1 MTPLSILEQPVDGV
15 AATTASLHPPSPRTA
30 EDAGLSDD
38 LLTQL
43 VLKQLYQVG
52 DLVGTELAKR
62 LGLEFSVIE
71 RTLEALRLTHQVE
84 IVGSSAVGA
93 PSYRYRISD
102 EGRRRAQ
109 LFLEQSSYTG
119 VAPVPLAQYQR
130 YLMAYR
136 AAVPTI
142 STRERVIKA
151 FSHLV
156 LSQRV
161 LDQVGTAAASG
172 HSLFVYGPPGNGKTV
187 IAQGLGRLL
196 EGEIAIPH
204 AIEVDGHI
212 VRLFDPVNHEPLPVE
227 SDSDDSLVAKP
238 RLDARWVRCRRP
250 LVTVGGELDLA
261 SLDLAYSAEAG
272 YYSPPIQAL
281 ATGGVLVIDDFGR
294 QHCSPRDLLNRW
306 IVPLESRVD
315 YLTLRN
321 GQKFELPFMVLV
333 VFATNLKPRD
343 LVDEAFLRRV
353 QFKVLAESPTYEDFE
368 RIFENCC
375 RERSL
380 PFEPTYARHIVD
392 QFLQPRQIQPR
403 GCHPRDLI
411 DQALAYA
418 AYSGK
423 PRALTYEL
431 LDAACASYFVDED
444 EGLPTPPAQ

>member
-1 MTPLSILEQPVDGV
+1 
-15 AATTASLHPPSPRTA
+15 
-30 EDAGLSDD
+30 
-38 LLTQL
+38 
-43 VLKQLYQVG
+43 
-52 DLVGTELAKR
+52 
-62 LGLEFSVIE
+62 
-71 RTLEALRLTHQVE
+71 
-84 IVGSSAVGA
+84 
-93 PSYRYRISD
+93 
-102 EGRRRAQ
+102 
-109 LFLEQSSYTG
+109 
-119 VAPVPLAQYQR
+119 
-130 YLMAYR
+130 
-136 AAVPTI
+136 
-142 STRERVIKA
+142 
-151 FSHLV
+151 
-156 LSQRV
+156 
-161 LDQVGTAAASG
+161 
-172 HSLFVYGPPGNGKTV
+172 V

-227 SDSDDSLVAKP
+227 DDPGDSLIARQ

-261 SLDLAYSAEAG
+261 SLDLAYSAESG
-272 YYSPPIQAL
+272 FYSPPIQAV

-353 QFKVLAESPTYEDFE
+353 QFKVLAESPTFEDFE
-368 RIFENCC
+368 QIFENYC
-375 RERSL
+375 RDIDL
-380 PFEPTYARHIVD
+380 AYDPALARHVVD
-392 QFLQPRQIQPR
+392 RFLLPRNIQPR

-411 DQALAYA
+411 SQALAYA

-423 PRALTYEL
+423 SRALTTDL
-431 LDAACASYFVDED
+431 LEAACASYFVDED
-444 EGLPTPPAQ
+444 EGLPTQMA

>member
-1 MTPLSILEQPVDGV
+1 MTPTSTLAPPAERV
-15 AATTASLHPPSPRTA
+15 AALTFGLHPPAPRTA
-30 EDAGLSDD
+30 AEAGLTEDV
-38 LLTQL
+38 LTKL
-43 VLKQLYQVG
+43 ALKHLYSAG
-52 DLVGTELAKR
+52 DLVGTDLATR

-71 RTLEALRLTHQVE
+71 PVLDPLRLTHQLE
-84 IVGSSAVGA
+84 IVGAAMLGA
-93 PSYRYRISD
+93 PSYRYRITD

-109 LFLEQSSYTG
+109 LFLEETHYSG
-119 VAPVPLAQYQR
+119 IAPVPLAQYQR
-130 YLMAYR
+130 YLEAYR
-136 AAVPTI
+136 TTVPTV
-142 STRERVIKA
+142 STRERVTRA

-172 HSLFVYGPPGNGKTV
+172 HSLFVYGPPGNGKTM

-212 VRLFDPVNHEPLPVE
+212 IRLFDPVNHQRIATHVEPN
-227 SDSDDSLVAKP
+227 DSLVARP
-238 RLDARWVRCRRP
+238 RVDARWVRCRRP
-250 LVTVGGELDLA
+250 LVTVGGELTLD
-261 SLDLAYSAEAG
+261 SLDLSYSAESG
-272 YYSPPIQAL
+272 FYSPPVQAL
-281 ATGGVLVIDDFGR
+281 ANGGVLVIDDFGR
-294 QHCSPRDLLNRW
+294 QQCSPRDLLNRW

-321 GQKFELPFMVLV
+321 GQKFDLPFMVLV

-353 QFKVLAESPTYEDFE
+353 QFKVLAESPTFEDFE

-375 RERSL
+375 RDRGLAFDPSL
-380 PFEPTYARHIVD
+380 ARHVIER
-392 QFLQPRQIQPR
+392 FLEPRGIQPR

-418 AYSGK
+418 AYSEL
-423 PRALTYEL
+423 PRAVTLDL
-431 LDAACASYFVDED
+431 LEAACASYFVAEN
-444 EGLPTPPAQ
+444 EGLSVPS